1 MTGKEIIKVNYNNTT
16 ASLAT
21 FYIGEDLWGIDIL
34 NVQEI
39 NKIFD
44 ITPVPQA
51 PGYVKGIINLRGK
64 IVTIIDLG
72 EKLGLFPSKQSAEK
86 QSADCCN
93 IIVKMQDEYIGLLV
107 DSIQDITIIDWNE
120 VEASP
125 ANIENV
131 NERFFKGVFKTK
143 KSLIGILDLEE
154 VLSP

>member
-1 MTGKEIIKVNYNNTT
+1 MIEKEVINIKHNNKI
-16 ASLAT
+16 ARLAT
-21 FYIGEDLWGIDIL
+21 FYIGKDLWGIDIL

-51 PGYVKGIINLRGK
+51 PDYVKGIINLRGK

-72 EKLGLFPSKQSAEK
+72 EKLGISPSK

-93 IIVKMQDEYIGLLV
+93 IIVNMQDEYIGLLV

-125 ANIENV
+125 PNIESD
-131 NERFFKGVFKTK
+131 NERFFKGVFKTE

-154 VLSP
+154 VLSA

>member
-1 MTGKEIIKVNYNNTT
+1 MTEKEAIDITHNNKT
-16 ASLAT
+16 AKLAT
-21 FYIGEDLWGIDIL
+21 FYIGKDLWGIDIL

-51 PGYVKGIINLRGK
+51 PDYVKGIINLRGK

-72 EKLGLFPSKQSAEK
+72 EKLGISPSK

-93 IIVKMQDEYIGLLV
+93 IIVNMQDEYIGLLV

-125 ANIENV
+125 PNIESD
-131 NERFFKGVFKTK
+131 NERFFKVVFKTE

-154 VLSP
+154 VLSA

>member
-1 MTGKEIIKVNYNNTT
+1 MTEKEAIDITHNNKT
-16 ASLAT
+16 AKLAT
-21 FYIGEDLWGIDIL
+21 FYIGKDLWGIDIL

-51 PGYVKGIINLRGK
+51 PDYVKGIINLRGK

-72 EKLGLFPSKQSAEK
+72 EKLGISPSK

-93 IIVKMQDEYIGLLV
+93 IIVNMQDEYIGLLV

-125 ANIENV
+125 PNIESD
-131 NERFFKGVFKTK
+131 NERFFKGVFKTE

-154 VLSP
+154 VLSA

>member
-1 MTGKEIIKVNYNNTT
+1 MTEKEAIDMAHNNKT
-16 ASLAT
+16 AKLAT
-21 FYIGEDLWGIDIL
+21 FYIGKDLWGIDIL

-39 NKIFD
+39 NKIFN
-44 ITPVPQA
+44 ITPVPQS
-51 PGYVKGIINLRGK
+51 PDYVKGIINLRGK

-72 EKLGLFPSKQSAEK
+72 EKLGLSPSKQSA
-86 QSADCCN
+86 DRCN
-93 IIVKMQDEYIGLLV
+93 IIVNMQDEYIGLLV

-125 ANIENV
+125 ANIESV
-131 NERFFKGVFKTK
+131 NEKFFKGVFKTE

>member
-1 MTGKEIIKVNYNNTT
+1 MIEKEAININQENKT
-16 ASLAT
+16 AKLAT
-21 FYIGEDLWGIDIL
+21 FYIGKDLWGIDIL
-34 NVQEI
+34 DVQEI

-51 PGYVKGIINLRGK
+51 PDYVKGIINLRGK
-64 IVTIIDLG
+64 IVTIINLG
-72 EKLGLFPSKQSAEK
+72 KKLGLFPSK

-93 IIVKMQDEYIGLLV
+93 IIVKMQDEYIGLMV

-125 ANIENV
+125 ANIESV
-131 NERFFKGVFKTK
+131 NERFFKGVFKTE

-154 VLSP
+154 VLSL